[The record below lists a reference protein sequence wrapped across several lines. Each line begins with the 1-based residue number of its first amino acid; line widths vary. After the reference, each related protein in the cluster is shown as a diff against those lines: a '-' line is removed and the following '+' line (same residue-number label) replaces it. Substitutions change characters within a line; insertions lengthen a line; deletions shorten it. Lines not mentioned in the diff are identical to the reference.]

1 MYSIGDS
8 LTYDG
13 RYISKLQGNLN
24 DRYRILNKGING
36 NTTAQMLARFAT
48 DILPT
53 GKYVIIW
60 GGVNS
65 VRADVSAASIESDLQ
80 AMYDAAHVMGL
91 VIVAI
96 NITPIKTSIYWTSG
110 RQTVL
115 DAVNAW
121 VMASD
126 ADYKI
131 DAYSLL
137 ESSAGSDTL
146 LSAYDSGDHLHLSAA
161 GYNAVA
167 DNIYNHVVW

>member
-13 RYISKLQGNLN
+13 QYIGKLQGNLN
-24 DRYRILNKGING
+24 DRYRIFNKGVNG
-36 NTTAQMLARFAT
+36 NTTAQMLTRFAT
-48 DILPT
+48 DILST
-53 GKYVIIW
+53 GKYVVIW

-65 VRADVSAASIESDLQ
+65 VRTDVSAASIESDLQ
-80 AMYDAAHVMGL
+80 AMYDAAHGMGQT
-91 VIVAI
+91 VVAI
-96 NITPIKTSIYWTSG
+96 NITPIKTSAYWTSG

-121 VMASD
+121 IMASD

-146 LSAYDSGDHLHLSAA
+146 LSAYDSGDHLHLSTA

-167 DNIYNHVVW
+167 DKIYNHVAW